1 MKKLLASLIIAMLS
15 VGVFAQSGTDVF
27 DFIRNAP
34 WELNDAEIQA
44 KYQENILQLPDSIV
58 QLAKGVLPI
67 SSNIIGGLKFNDYDA
82 FAGYIIDEET
92 KTPNTIICLLNPLQT
107 TSSTL
112 MSAIDS
118 VIVEKL
124 GEHKEK
130 PEEWNSS
137 TQLENG
143 ITSYISNM
151 WELSN
156 ADIVSA
162 CWSFEYIDENDTKQP
177 IYLYGMIAHYVQHED
192 NTNNLE
198 QYRVK
203 FRGIPITGDHY
214 TFGDELKELGYI
226 RDYDFT
232 PGNSNTVASY
242 TGFYG
247 GEKCR
252 LFIYAT
258 PITKTVYQ
266 VRVIVEETS
275 SWSLIRNTY
284 YSFKNRFESKYGEPW
299 MSEEKFEYPY
309 EDGDGLELRSIE
321 RGKASYYSSFNNTEE
336 IGIGFIDMKINA
348 SYNQGWISIDFKDGQ
363 NLILNESEMSDSL

>member
-1 MKKLLASLIIAMLS
+1 MRKLLASLIIAMLS

-107 TSSTL
+107 TSPTL

-118 VIVEKL
+118 VIVEKF
-124 GEHKEK
+124 GKHIEK

-137 TQLENG
+137 NQLENG
-143 ITSYISNM
+143 ITFYISNM

-156 ADIVSA
+156 ADIVST
-162 CWSFEYIDENDTKQP
+162 CLSFEYIDEDDTKQT
-177 IYLYGMIAHYVQHED
+177 IYLYGIIAQYVQDED
-192 NTNNLE
+192 NINKLE
-198 QYRVK
+198 RYRVK
-203 FRGIPITGDHY
+203 FRGVPINGDPY
-214 TFGDELKELGYI
+214 NFCYELGQLGYV
-226 RDYDFT
+226 RDYGYT
-232 PGNSNTVASY
+232 PNGNSVASL
-242 TGFYG
+242 TGYYG

-266 VRVIVEETS
+266 VRVIIKESS
-275 SWSLIRNTY
+275 SWSLIRNSY
-284 YSFKNRFESKYGEPW
+284 YSFKNRFENKYGEPW

-321 RGKASYYSSFNNTEE
+321 RGKASYYSSFSNTEE
-336 IGIGFIDMKINA
+336 IGIGYIDMIINA